1 MYEVSVFYADG
12 VSEEILCESKPS
24 VEVCGGY
31 IFLDCG
37 RGQSLTMSIDTLF
50 YVKVKYPLPEKM
62 PAFKYAIDIHYHT
75 NKDNVELLFTPST
88 VYVDMD
94 GEEDGYV
101 PVITVKEGD
110 NLIRLINGEYLR
122 SVKVN
127 TYSEGSK

>member
-1 MYEVSVFYADG
+1 MYEVSLVFADNNTDTM
-12 VSEEILCESKPS
+12 LCESKPS
-24 VEVCGGY
+24 LNVVGG
-31 IFLDCG
+31 FVLLDCG
-37 RGQSLTMSIDTLF
+37 KGQKLALSIDTLI
-50 YVKVKYPLPEKM
+50 YAKIKYPLPDNV
-62 PAFKYAIDIHYHT
+62 PDFKYSVDIHYHT
-75 NKDNVELLFTPST
+75 DKENVELLFSPSSIGLD
-88 VYVDMD
+88 VV